1 MGVRDETGFCNDCG
15 QFPCMCSQ
23 FDPRNIIDE
32 DGICRDCG
40 EYKCKCIDGMNK

>member
-1 MGVRDETGFCNDCG
+1 MATRDETGFCSECG
-15 QFPCMCSQ
+15 QFVCSCSQ

-32 DGICRDCG
+32 DGMCRDCG